1 MASVA
6 ISLKLRDVDL
16 MFGSKS
22 GFPEDEPLNRVT
34 SSFLTNNAVPR
45 SMKNDNEQGRLQ
57 EFERVNPLAH
67 ASDASFNTIT
77 KLVQAT
83 LDIPCVAISL
93 IDRDTR
99 HLKAKQ
105 GFDLAS
111 TPRSEAICE
120 QILRSKS
127 PLAITDLT
135 EETRF
140 AGASAEGSSLGLRAY
155 IGAPLVTD
163 SGHILGALCA
173 FDTRPRNFS
182 AEQIERLTQFATVI
196 SELFE
201 LRKEVDYD
209 FLTKVFNRRGFETVL
224 RREMARL
231 NRDGAPC
238 TLAMLDLDHFKN
250 VNDTFGQPVGDTVL
264 KALTKMVKVNMR
276 ESDYLARLGG
286 EEFALLLP
294 NTPII
299 GALKVADRI
308 RAAVAAFRLEAYPDL
323 ALTVSIGLVDIS
335 RYYND
340 FDAMMRDVDNAV
352 CISKS
357 KGRNQTTVADHA
369 PQRRAGG
376 LEAAE

>member
-1 MASVA
+1 M
-6 ISLKLRDVDL
+6 I
-16 MFGSKS
+16 
-22 GFPEDEPLNRVT
+22 
-34 SSFLTNNAVPR
+34 
-45 SMKNDNEQGRLQ
+45 NDNELSRLQ

-67 ASDASFNTIT
+67 ASDASFNAIT
-77 KLVQAT
+77 KLVQTT
-83 LDIPCVAISL
+83 LDMPYVAISL
-93 IDRDTR
+93 IDHDTQ

-105 GFDLAS
+105 GFDIAS
-111 TPRSEAICE
+111 TPRSQAMCE
-120 QILRSKS
+120 HVLQSRS
-127 PLAITDLT
+127 PLTIEDLT
-135 EETRF
+135 EEPEF
-140 AGASAEGSSLGLRAY
+140 AGLSAVSASLHLRAY
-155 IGAPLVTD
+155 IAAPLITD
-163 SGHILGALCA
+163 SGHVLGSLCA
-173 FDTRPRNFS
+173 FDTQPRRFT
-182 AEQIERLTQFATVI
+182 AEQIDTLNQFATVV

-238 TLAMLDLDHFKN
+238 TLAMLDLDHFKH
-250 VNDTFGQPVGDTVL
+250 VNDTYGHPVGDTVL

-308 RAAVAAFRLEAYPDL
+308 RAAVAAFRLEEHPDL
-323 ALTVSIGLVDIS
+323 ALTVSIGLVDIA
-335 RYYND
+335 RYRND

-352 CISKS
+352 YISKC
-357 KGRNQTTVADHA
+357 KGRNQTTVSE
-369 PQRRAGG
+369 RRAGG